1 MFLNCCCKLKDDD
14 LHEPTHNLYC
24 FQCGTY
30 FSSVKELEEHK
41 KKVHKTK
48 DKIFLR

>member
-14 LHEPTHNLYC
+14 LHEPIHNLYC